1 MDIYNAINDGAI
13 DPKVLREFRRYAK
26 DWYGV
31 GYLLGSS
38 TKIEASNEA
47 GEGYVSYIQY
57 LSPANGYSKARG
69 ERKASLCPFATKG
82 CEAACLGIS
91 AGRMRFTSVQRA
103 QVSRTALYHKERD
116 AYFAVLSS
124 EILKARRK
132 AQREGLKLAVRLNG
146 TSDVIW
152 ENIPVQILDVR
163 FRNIFLAFPDVTFY
177 DYTKIPLD
185 HRRRALST
193 PNYNLTYSYTGE
205 AESLSR
211 AIEYLREGV
220 GVSVVYTGDPLGALD
235 RIGLD
240 RSNVVNGDE
249 HDMRFLDPA
258 GAKVV
263 LKAKGA
269 AVRDRSGFV
278 VHA

>member
-1 MDIYNAINDGAI
+1 
-13 DPKVLREFRRYAK
+13 
-26 DWYGV
+26 
-31 GYLLGSS
+31 
-38 TKIEASNEA
+38 
-47 GEGYVSYIQY
+47 
-57 LSPANGYSKARG
+57 
-69 ERKASLCPFATKG
+69 
-82 CEAACLGIS
+82 
-91 AGRMRFTSVQRA
+91 MRFTSVQRA

-116 AYFAVLSS
+116 AYFAVLAS

-177 DYTKIPLD
+177 DYTKIPLG

-193 PNYNLTYSYTGE
+193 PNYHLTYSYTGE

-220 GVSVVYTGDPLGALD
+220 GVSVVYTGEPLRALD
-235 RIGLD
+235 RIGLYPV
-240 RSNVVNGDE
+240 NVVNGDE
-249 HDMRFLDPA
+249 HDMRFLDPPN
-258 GAKVV
+258 AKVM
-263 LKAKGA
+263 LKAKGS